1 MIKLSGDQEQVIIPM
16 KIFITGATGFIGK
29 TLVKKLAGSAHEV
42 RCLVRPTSRVAALRQ
57 AGFQLVTGSVNDPEA
72 LRVGM
77 AGCDWVIHL
86 ANLYTMW
93 HAELAQFTRVNVE
106 GTYNVMQAALQAGVS
121 KVVYVSTAAVYGRP
135 VDNPFNEESRPGPR
149 LFSEYGR
156 TKALGNQ
163 VAWQLYREHGLPLV
177 VLYPG
182 IVLGAGDDKPS
193 GKYVSDIIHRRVPAT
208 IFHHSTATYVYVG
221 DVADAILQAAGRPE
235 TTGKKYLL
243 GGARLNGKEYV
254 DLIHEISGVPLP
266 WFHFPDFMVMGV
278 SYLLTGLAT
287 VTRRPP
293 WWGLSVDASRTLKVG
308 FQYDGSKAED
318 ELGIS
323 YTPIRQALEE
333 AIASYRAQDLPT

>member
-1 MIKLSGDQEQVIIPM
+1 M

-42 RCLVRPTSRVAALRQ
+42 SCLVRPTSRVEPLRQ
-57 AGFQLVTGSVNDPEA
+57 AGFRLVTGNVNDPEA
-72 LRVGM
+72 LRQGM
-77 AGCDWVIHL
+77 EGCDWVLHL

-93 HAELAQFTRVNVE
+93 HPEPAQFRRVNVE
-106 GTYNVMQAALQAGVS
+106 GTYNVMRAAVQAGVG

-135 VDNPFNEESRPGPR
+135 ADLPFSEDSLPGPR

-163 VAWQLYREHGLPLV
+163 VAWQAHQEHGLPLV

-193 GKYVSDIIHRRVPAT
+193 GKYISDIIQRRVPAT

-221 DVADAILQAAGRPE
+221 DVADAILRAAERPD

-243 GGARLNGKEYV
+243 GNAWLNGKEYV
-254 DLIHEISGVPLP
+254 ELIRDVSGVPLP
-266 WFHFPDFMVMGV
+266 WVTFPDWMVMAA
-278 SYLLTGLAT
+278 SYLLTGLST
-287 VTRRPP
+287 FTRRPP
-293 WWGLSVDASRTLKVG
+293 RWGLSIDASWTLKMG
-308 FQYDGSKAED
+308 FQYDGSKAER
-318 ELGIS
+318 ELGIT

-333 AIASYRAQDLPT
+333 AIASYRAEDMKDPKF